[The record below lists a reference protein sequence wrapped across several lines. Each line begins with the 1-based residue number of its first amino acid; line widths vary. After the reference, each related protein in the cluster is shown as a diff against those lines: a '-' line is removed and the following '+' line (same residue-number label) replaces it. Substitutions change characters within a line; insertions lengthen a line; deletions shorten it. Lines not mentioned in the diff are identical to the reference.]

1 MLNGFKITARLL
13 MGFGILL
20 VIIAGLSAL
29 TVFSS
34 HRFRGSADE
43 LQRAFAAELLDQKLE
58 TMLYITRM
66 NAYAG
71 LATGEAARWQRADA
85 ALDATRALQK
95 RLLQTLSSPA
105 DRAQA
110 EAIGQAIDLYQQSM
124 TLLRQ
129 VQGANGNLKSDQ
141 ALRGLALAGK
151 AAEGIDGSGKTLRET
166 LERLN
171 SQSQAETAATIDHV
185 IDLAL
190 LVGGLSFVLGLG
202 LSVGISRSVILPLNG
217 IIATV
222 LRLGQ
227 GAVEQPVEGTD
238 RRDEIAPLAQAIEQW
253 RQSLIAAETR
263 KRQDAADMAARDARQ
278 KHILEATGR
287 FETQILALLTR
298 IKQAVEAL
306 HRSSD
311 TLSAN
316 AEQTR
321 SRSEA
326 VAQATEEASVN
337 VHSVSAAGNQLT
349 GAISEIS
356 AQVQR
361 SAEIARA
368 ARTEAEVASGKVSGL
383 QDSAQ
388 KIGEVVNLINDIAS
402 QTNLLAL
409 NATIEAARAGE
420 AGKGFAVVAGE
431 VKHLANQTGK
441 ATEDIAAQVANV
453 QAQTQDAVNAITSIG
468 QTIVS
473 LNEMATIIAG
483 AVEEQGAAAADIAR
497 NVAEASSGTSA
508 VAHNIQDVT
517 QATQQTTRMA
527 EGVFQAANG
536 LLEES
541 ATLEQAVE
549 AFLADMRA
557 A

>member
-409 NATIEAARAGE
+409 NATIEAARAGD

-431 VKHLANQTGK
+431 VKTLANQTGK
-441 ATEDIAAQVANV
+441 ATDEISAQINAV
-453 QAQTQDAVNAITSIG
+453 Q
-468 QTIVS
+468 
-473 LNEMATIIAG
+473 NETHA
-483 AVEEQGAAAADIAR
+483 
-497 NVAEASSGTSA
+497 
-508 VAHNIQDVT
+508 
-517 QATQQTTRMA
+517 
-527 EGVFQAANG
+527 
-536 LLEES
+536 
-541 ATLEQAVE
+541 AVE
-549 AFLADMRA
+549 AIADITAIIHRMSDFSTGILQAVSEQDVATSEISDNVHQVSQGADEVTTNVSGVRNAAGETGRA
-557 A
+557 AGNVLAVARDVAERTENLRRQIDAFLSNIRAA

>member
-13 MGFGILL
+13 MGFGVLL

-29 TVFSS
+29 TVYSS

-43 LQRAFAAELLDQKLE
+43 LQRAFQAELLDQKLE
-58 TMLYITRM
+58 TALYVTRM

-71 LATGEAARWQRADA
+71 LATGEAVRWQRAEES
-85 ALDATRALQK
+85 LNTTRVLQK
-95 RLLQTLSSPA
+95 ELLHALTNPA
-105 DRAQA
+105 DRAQV
-110 EAIGQAIDLYQQSM
+110 EAIGQAIELYQQSM

-129 VQGANGNLKSDQ
+129 VPGANGNLKSDV

-151 AAEGIDGSGKTLRET
+151 AAEGIDGSGKTLRDA

-171 SQSQAETAATIDHV
+171 SQSRAETAATIDHV

-217 IIATV
+217 VIATV
-222 LRLGQ
+222 RRLGQ
-227 GAVEQPVEGTD
+227 GAVDRPVEGTE
-238 RRDEIAPLAQAIEQW
+238 RRDEIAPLAQAIEHW
-253 RQSLIAAETR
+253 RQSLIATEAR
-263 KRQDAADMAARDARQ
+263 KRQDADDMAARDARQ
-278 KHILEATGR
+278 KRILEATGR
-287 FETQILALLTR
+287 FENEILALLAR

-321 SRSEA
+321 NRSEA
-326 VAQATEEASVN
+326 VSRATEEASAN

-349 GAISEIS
+349 SAIAEIS

-368 ARTEAEVASGKVSGL
+368 AQNEAETASGKVSGL
-383 QDSAQ
+383 RDSAQ

-431 VKHLANQTGK
+431 VKNLANQTGR
-441 ATEDIAAQVANV
+441 ATEDIATQVANV
-453 QAQTQDAVNAITSIG
+453 QSQTQDAVGAITSIG

-497 NVAEASSGTSA
+497 NVALASTGTSD

-541 ATLEQAVE
+541 ATLERAVE